1 MRISSYYIVF
11 GVIDQFDLFEYSETV
26 DIRKDGYFQWKDKDI
41 ASYPHGEGAKRHR
54 VYDKKSD

>member
-1 MRISSYYIVF
+1 MVF

-26 DIRKDGYFQWKDKDI
+26 DIRKDGCFQWKDKDI

-54 VYDKKSD
+54 IYDKKSD